1 MAEILLLDQNTIDK
15 IAAGE
20 VVERPSSVVKELVE
34 NAIDA
39 GATAISVEIKEGGLS
54 LIRVTDNGAGIEK
67 SQVKKAFLRH
77 STSKIR
83 TAEDLFGVKS
93 LGFRGEALSSISAV
107 AQVELITKTKESLTG
122 VRYIIEG
129 GEEKSMEEIGAP
141 EGTTL
146 LVRNLFYNT
155 PARRKFL
162 KSAQTEGSYVGE
174 LLEKLALSNPQISF
188 QLLLNGRE
196 RMHSSGNG
204 NLKDLIYHIYGRET
218 ALNLVEIHRSFE
230 GFTIDGFLGKPV
242 ISRGNRAYEHYYI
255 NGRYVKSKLIA
266 KAIEDGYDSFMMQ
279 HRYPFVVLHL
289 GVEGHHLDVNV
300 HPTKMELRFDNQ
312 QTLYNLLADSIKL
325 AMLKGDLIPEVT
337 FEKTAQEKKEEAAA
351 IKVKEQE
358 RKSMPQPFEKKRME
372 QFKIEEEASY
382 KKDEQYIEKPKA
394 TEGEPQKPHIE
405 KPKAVEGE
413 PKKPH
418 FEKPKAAEEA
428 GTAGAQ
434 ADKDK
439 LAEEKPKQQKPEQLE
454 LFSEKLL
461 DVNSVPRHR
470 IIGQLFKTYWLVE
483 FDNQFYMIDQHAA
496 HEKVLFE
503 RFMKNLREKQITSQY
518 ISPPMVLSLS
528 AKEEEMLLQYEEYF
542 AQMGFEIAN
551 FGGREY
557 TVSAVPAN
565 LYGLAGEGLFFE
577 ILDGLAEESRR
588 IEDTAIV
595 EKLASMS
602 CKAAVKGNME
612 LSYREAETL
621 IGELLTLENP
631 YHCPHGRP
639 TIVTMSKQEI
649 ERKFKRII

>member
-1 MAEILLLDQNTIDK
+1 MAEIVLLDQNTIDK

-39 GATAISVEIKEGGLS
+39 GATAISVEIKDGGLS
-54 LIRVTDNGAGIEK
+54 FIRVTDNGFGIEK

-83 TAEDLFGVKS
+83 KAEDLFDVKS
-93 LGFRGEALSSISAV
+93 LGFRGEALSSIAAV

-122 VRYIIEG
+122 TRYRIEG
-129 GEEKSMEEIGAP
+129 GEEKELEEIGAP
-141 EGTTL
+141 EGTTFL
-146 LVRNLFYNT
+146 IRNLFYNT
-155 PARRKFL
+155 PARKKFL
-162 KSAQTEGSYVGE
+162 KSAQTEGSYIGE

-188 QLLLNGRE
+188 QLLLNGKE

-204 NLKDLIYHIYGRET
+204 NLKDLIYHIYGRDT
-218 ALNLVEIHRSFE
+218 ALNLVEIHENFE
-230 GFTIDGFLGKPV
+230 GFSIDGFLGKPV
-242 ISRGNRAYEHYYI
+242 VSRGNRAYEHYYI

-266 KAIEDGYDSFMMQ
+266 KAIEDGYDSFLMQ

-289 GVEGHHLDVNV
+289 RVEGHHLDVNV

-312 QTLYNLLADSIKL
+312 QTLYNLLADSIKGV
-325 AMLKGDLIPEVT
+325 MLQSELIPEVT
-337 FEKTAQEKKEEAAA
+337 FEKTTEEKKKETEILKEREQEKKT
-351 IKVKEQE
+351 
-358 RKSMPQPFEKKRME
+358 MPQPFETKRME
-372 QFKIEEEASY
+372 QFKVEEEASY
-382 KKDEQYIEKPKA
+382 RKDLPEL
-394 TEGEPQKPHIE
+394 
-405 KPKAVEGE
+405 AV
-413 PKKPH
+413 
-418 FEKPKAAEEA
+418 AAEKSKSVEMTDSIKPELVEMEA
-428 GTAGAQ
+428 LKKSDSIEIPTITNP
-434 ADKDK
+434 
-439 LAEEKPKQQKPEQLE
+439 EPVKPEITEKPEQLE

-470 IIGQLFKTYWLVE
+470 IIGQLFQTYWLVE

-503 RFMKNLREKQITSQY
+503 RLMKNLQEKQIISQY

-528 AKEEEMLLQYEEYF
+528 VKEEEMLTQYEEYF
-542 AQMGFEIAN
+542 AQMGFEITN

-565 LYGLAGEGLFFE
+565 LYGLAGEELFFE
-577 ILDGLAEESRR
+577 ILDSLAEENRR
-588 IEDTAIV
+588 IEDTAIL

-602 CKAAVKGNME
+602 CKAAVKGNMQ
-612 LSYREAETL
+612 LSYGEAEAL

-639 TIVTMSKQEI
+639 TIVSMSRQEI
-649 ERKFKRII
+649 ERKFRRIV

>member
-1 MAEILLLDQNTIDK
+1 MAEIVLLDQNTIDK

-39 GATAISVEIKEGGLS
+39 GATAISVEIKDGGLTF
-54 LIRVTDNGAGIEK
+54 IRVTDNGSGIEK

-83 TAEDLFGVKS
+83 RAEDLFEVKS
-93 LGFRGEALSSISAV
+93 LGFRGEALSSIAAV

-122 VRYIIEG
+122 IRYRIEG
-129 GEEKSMEEIGAP
+129 GEEKEMEEIGAP
-141 EGTTL
+141 EGTTFL
-146 LVRNLFYNT
+146 IRNLFYNT
-155 PARRKFL
+155 PARKKFL
-162 KSAQTEGSYVGE
+162 KSAQTEGSYIGE

-188 QLLLNGRE
+188 QLLLNGKE

-204 NLKDLIYHIYGRET
+204 NLKDLIYHIYGRDT
-218 ALNLVEIHRSFE
+218 ALNLVEIHESFE
-230 GFTIDGFLGKPV
+230 GFSIDGFLGKPV
-242 ISRGNRAYEHYYI
+242 ASRGNRAYEHYYI
-255 NGRYVKSKLIA
+255 NRRYVKSKLIA
-266 KAIEDGYDSFMMQ
+266 KAIEDGYDSLLMQ

-289 GVEGHHLDVNV
+289 KVEGHHLDVNV

-312 QTLYNLLADSIKL
+312 QTLYNLLADSIKET
-325 AMLKGDLIPEVT
+325 MLQSELIPEVT
-337 FEKTAQEKKEEAAA
+337 FEKTAEEKKKEAEV
-351 IKVKEQE
+351 VKEREQE
-358 RKSMPQPFEKKRME
+358 RKPMPQPFEVKRME
-372 QFKIEEEASY
+372 QFKVEEEASY
-382 KKDEQYIEKPKA
+382 KKDVKNEELVYKKRGTVKSETIEVPESIKPK
-394 TEGEPQKPHIE
+394 P
-405 KPKAVEGE
+405 VEE
-413 PKKPH
+413 
-418 FEKPKAAEEA
+418 
-428 GTAGAQ
+428 T
-434 ADKDK
+434 
-439 LAEEKPKQQKPEQLE
+439 EEKPEPEEISMSKQLEPAETENQSKPEQLE

-470 IIGQLFKTYWLVE
+470 IIGQLFQTYWLVE

-496 HEKVLFE
+496 HEKVLYE
-503 RFMKNLREKQITSQY
+503 RLMKNLREKQITSQY

-528 AKEEEMLLQYEEYF
+528 AKEEEMLTQYEEYF
-542 AQMGFEIAN
+542 SQMGFEITN

-565 LYGLAGEGLFFE
+565 LYGLAGEELFFE

-588 IEDTAIV
+588 IEDTAIL

-602 CKAAVKGNME
+602 CKAAVKGNMQ
-612 LSYREAETL
+612 LAYAEAEAL

-639 TIVTMSKQEI
+639 TIVSMSRQEI
-649 ERKFKRII
+649 ERKFRRIV

>member
-1 MAEILLLDQNTIDK
+1 MAEIVLLDQNTIDK

-39 GATAISVEIKEGGLS
+39 GATAISVEIKDGGLTF
-54 LIRVTDNGAGIEK
+54 IRVTDNGSGIEK

-83 TAEDLFGVKS
+83 KAEDLFDVKS
-93 LGFRGEALSSISAV
+93 LGFRGEALSSIAAV

-122 VRYIIEG
+122 TRYRIEG
-129 GEEKSMEEIGAP
+129 GEEKELEEIGAP
-141 EGTTL
+141 EGTTFL
-146 LVRNLFYNT
+146 IRNLFYNT
-155 PARRKFL
+155 PARKKFL
-162 KSAQTEGSYVGE
+162 KSAQTEGSYIGD

-188 QLLLNGRE
+188 QLLLNGKE

-204 NLKDLIYHIYGRET
+204 NLKDLIYHIYGRDT

-230 GFTIDGFLGKPV
+230 GFSIDGFLGKPV
-242 ISRGNRAYEHYYI
+242 VSRGNRAYEHYYI
-255 NGRYVKSKLIA
+255 NGRYVKDKLIA
-266 KAIEDGYDSFMMQ
+266 KAIEDGYNSLLMQ

-289 GVEGHHLDVNV
+289 KIEGHHLDVNV

-312 QTLYNLLADSIKL
+312 QTLYNLLADSIRET
-325 AMLKGDLIPEVT
+325 MLKSELIPEVT
-337 FEKTAQEKKEEAAA
+337 FEKTAEEKKKEAAAVKEREQEKKP
-351 IKVKEQE
+351 
-358 RKSMPQPFEKKRME
+358 MPQPFETKRME
-372 QFKIEEEASY
+372 QFKVAEEASY
-382 KKDEQYIEKPKA
+382 QKDLPELVAAAAAEKSKSVEVMDSAKPESQE
-394 TEGEPQKPHIE
+394 TE
-405 KPKAVEGE
+405 AL
-413 PKKPH
+413 KKPNPAEIPVPTNPEPVEVNVT
-418 FEKPKAAEEA
+418 EKTK
-428 GTAGAQ
+428 
-434 ADKDK
+434 
-439 LAEEKPKQQKPEQLE
+439 QLE
-454 LFSEKLL
+454 IFSEKLL

-470 IIGQLFKTYWLVE
+470 IIGQLFQTYWLVE

-503 RFMKNLREKQITSQY
+503 RLMKNLREKQITSQY

-528 AKEEEMLLQYEEYF
+528 AKEEGMLTQYEEYF
-542 AQMGFEIAN
+542 AQMGFEITN

-565 LYGLAGEGLFFE
+565 LYGLAGEELFFE
-577 ILDGLAEESRR
+577 ILDNLAEENRQ
-588 IEDTAIV
+588 IEDTAIL

-602 CKAAVKGNME
+602 CKAAVKGNMQ
-612 LSYREAETL
+612 LSYGEAEAL

-639 TIVTMSKQEI
+639 TIVSMSRQEI
-649 ERKFKRII
+649 ERKFRRIV

>member
-1 MAEILLLDQNTIDK
+1 MAEIVLLDQNTIDK

-39 GATAISVEIKEGGLS
+39 GATAVSVEIKDGGLS
-54 LIRVTDNGAGIEK
+54 LIRVTDNGSGIEK

-83 TAEDLFGVKS
+83 TASDLLGVKS

-107 AQVELITKTKESLTG
+107 AQVELITKTKDSLTG
-122 VRYIIEG
+122 IRYRIEG
-129 GEEKSMEEIGAP
+129 GEEKELEEIGAP
-141 EGTTL
+141 EGTTF

-162 KSAQTEGSYVGE
+162 KTPQTEGSYVAE
-174 LLEKLALSNPQISF
+174 LMEKLALSNPQISF
-188 QLLLNGRE
+188 QLLLNGKE

-204 NLKDLIYHIYGRET
+204 NLKDLIYHIYGRDT
-218 ALNLVEIHRSFE
+218 ALNLLEIHKSFD
-230 GFTIDGFLGKPV
+230 GFSIDGFLGKPV
-242 ISRGNRAYEHYYI
+242 ISRGNRAFEHYYI

-289 GVEGHHLDVNV
+289 GIEGHHLDVNV

-312 QTLYNLLADSIKL
+312 QTLYNLLADSVKL
-325 AMLKGDLIPEVT
+325 TILRGDLIPEVT
-337 FEKTAQEKKEEAAA
+337 FEKTPQEKKEEAAA
-351 IKVKEQE
+351 QKAAEQE
-358 RKSMPQPFEKKRME
+358 KKTMPQPFEKKRLE
-372 QFKIEEEASY
+372 AFKVAEEAIY
-382 KKDEQYIEKPKA
+382 KKDETVEKPAPMERKEVQVSIEA
-394 TEGEPQKPHIE
+394 PKTEEKKEPRVIEAEPAKIQEEPQ
-405 KPKAVEGE
+405 
-413 PKKPH
+413 
-418 FEKPKAAEEA
+418 
-428 GTAGAQ
+428 
-434 ADKDK
+434 
-439 LAEEKPKQQKPEQLE
+439 EKPKQLE
-454 LFSEKLL
+454 LFVSQENQEAHSKQNDFSGKLL
-461 DVNSVPRHR
+461 DINSVPRHR

-496 HEKVLFE
+496 HEKVLYE

-528 AKEEEMLLQYEEYF
+528 AKEEEMLNRYLEYF
-542 AQMGFEIAN
+542 AKMGFEIEH

-565 LYGLAGEGLFFE
+565 LYGLAGEELFFE
-577 ILDGLAEESRR
+577 MLDGLSEESRR
-588 IEDTAIV
+588 IEDTAIM

-602 CKAAVKGNME
+602 CKAAVKGNMQ
-612 LSYREAETL
+612 LSYSEAEAL

-639 TIVTMSKQEI
+639 TIVSMSKQEI
-649 ERKFKRII
+649 ERKFRRIV